1 MEPPM
6 HPTLSRVRR
15 RQAIARALDDFA
27 TLTGLAA
34 IIAAIAGLAI
44 GFAP

>member
-1 MEPPM
+1 M
-6 HPTLSRVRR
+6 HPVLSRVRR
-15 RQAIARALDDFA
+15 RQAIARALDDLA
-27 TLTGLAA
+27 AIAGLFA